1 MFSLGYSTYATK
13 MLDPFIA
20 LPMIKKIG
28 YNSIEICLSDDWPT
42 YSGKFLLDEQDRLK
56 DLCQELGFSSPAFF
70 GLIDVCNLDNP
81 EEEKK
86 TLEKF
91 EMAGKIHYDDRPIL
105 ITTVIGHSAPDW
117 DVGKNLICE
126 KFIKL
131 ADMASDYN
139 VVIAVE
145 PHAGTDFETPDKAVW
160 LMKQTDHKNLK
171 LDLDVSH
178 FYVEGF
184 GIDYS
189 VDICAN
195 YAAMIHVKDGTK
207 KIGSDGNTS
216 VQYCLPGDGKLD
228 LKVFLSSILR
238 NKLEGLPIYAEVSVQ
253 QSLVA
258 GYDPSKVAHFCYD
271 ALIEASSSM

>member
-13 MLDPFIA
+13 MLDPFVA
-20 LPMIKKIG
+20 LPMIKQMG
-28 YNSIEICLSDDWPT
+28 YNSIEICLSDDCPT
-42 YSGKFLLDEQDRLK
+42 YPEKFSLDEQDRLK

-81 EEEKK
+81 EELKK

-91 EMAGKIHYDDRPIL
+91 EMSNKIHYDDYPIL

-171 LDLDVSH
+171 LDMDISH
-178 FYVEGF
+178 FFVEGF
-184 GIDYS
+184 EIDYS
-189 VDICAN
+189 VDVCAN
-195 YAAMIHVKDGTK
+195 YAAMIHVKDGIK
-207 KIGSDGNTS
+207 KIGVDGNPS
-216 VQYCLPGDGKLD
+216 VQYCLPGEGKLD

-238 NKLEGLPIYAEVSVQ
+238 NKLERLPIYAEVSVQ
-253 QSLVA
+253 QSLTD
-258 GYDPSKVAHFCYD
+258 GYDPRTVAKFCYE
-271 ALIEASSSM
+271 ALIKASSYM